1 MTARLYKG
9 SKEIVPE
16 SYAWTIDGVAIS
28 ENSEQHEITAED
40 INGKAVVRWSA
51 VINGVVVAFDEV
63 TITDVSDGTD
73 GISPINL
80 VIESSNGYQFKNNVI
95 NTTFTAILY
104 QNNKEID
111 SDGTKFAYVWSKTN
125 HDGTADTAWNL
136 AHQSSQKSITIS
148 NSDVSQRATFN
159 CTAEPLS

>member
-1 MTARLYKG
+1 MNHNDLDKDTNLIIVDIFKDDLKISTSQISL
-9 SKEIVPE
+9 SKI
-16 SYAWTIDGVAIS
+16 A
-28 ENSEQHEITAED
+28 
-40 INGKAVVRWSA
+40 
-51 VINGVVVAFDEV
+51 
-63 TITDVSDGTD
+63 D

-80 VIESSNGYQFKNNVI
+80 FIKSSNGYQFKNNVI

-111 SDGTKFAYVWSKTN
+111 SDSTKFSYVWSKTN
-125 HDGTADTAWNL
+125 ADGTSDTAWNL

>member
-1 MTARLYKG
+1 MFTSPPIALTSDFSFSWLINDIEKSTNKSFTVEYSDLTEETNLVTLNIYKDSEKISSSQISL
-9 SKEIVPE
+9 SKI
-16 SYAWTIDGVAIS
+16 
-28 ENSEQHEITAED
+28 
-40 INGKAVVRWSA
+40 
-51 VINGVVVAFDEV
+51 
-63 TITDVSDGTD
+63 TD

-80 VIESSNGYQFKNNVI
+80 VIESSNGYQFKNNVT
-95 NTTFTAILY
+95 NTIFKAILY

-111 SDGTKFAYVWSKTN
+111 SDSTKFSYVWSKTN
-125 HDGTADTAWNL
+125 ADGTADTAWNL